1 VRSILAARPP
11 ALPDEG
17 RRHAA
22 TARPR
27 LPDPPSDSEKTS
39 YFGDQHRW
47 ISLLSYLG
55 FLMIGASLLL
65 FISRRP
71 WTGFLL
77 APLAL
82 SALAASVSL
91 VTGSRPRRFT
101 LDQHRRFVRAWKPD
115 IFPSIDVFL
124 PSAGEELEVLVNTYT
139 HVHNLNWP
147 GQLTV
152 WVLDDS
158 GRPEVRA
165 LARQWGFEYTVRH
178 NRGHLK
184 KAGNLRHGYEQSNS
198 DFIAI
203 FDADFVP
210 RPDFLFELVPYFED
224 GSLGIVQ
231 SPQYFDMDKQM
242 NWLQRA
248 AGATQ
253 VLFYSWVQPSRDRFQ
268 AAICVGTS
276 AIYRRAALDKAGG
289 FAQIGHSEDV
299 HTGVNMMEV
308 GYGIRYIPIVV
319 SKGLCPTG
327 FDQFLTQQYRWCTG
341 SMSLL
346 FSRRF
351 HRLKLT
357 KMQRLCYWSGFLYY
371 ITTAVNVFAM
381 SIPPVIMGFFA
392 ADRVRVSNYVFV
404 LIALIC
410 RQGVI
415 PIITRERESLLGLA
429 RVQSTYSFSHAL
441 ALYDVIRRRTD
452 DWVATGDKRRSRTAA
467 RAGRLARYWIIAVQV
482 LLWAAIAIDVPQYG
496 LGKFWPMIAF
506 AVMHLYV
513 SLPIA
518 LADADFPVWMS
529 IPKARR
535 ALRVPAAA
543 RRVS

>member
-1 VRSILAARPP
+1 VRSTLAARPRAQHSNRQP
-11 ALPDEG
+11 GSLD
-17 RRHAA
+17 RM
-22 TARPR
+22 R
-27 LPDPPSDSEKTS
+27 LPQPPSDSEKTS

-47 ISLLSYLG
+47 ISLLSYFG
-55 FLMIGASLLL
+55 FLMIVVSLLL
-65 FISRRP
+65 FVSRRP
-71 WTGFLL
+71 WTAFLL

-82 SALAASVSL
+82 SALGASVSL
-91 VTGSRPRRFT
+91 ITGSRPRRST
-101 LDQHRRFVRAWKPD
+101 LDQHRQFVRTWKPD
-115 IFPSIDVFL
+115 VFPSIDVFL
-124 PSAGEELEVLVNTYT
+124 PSAGEDLEVLDNTYR
-139 HVHNLNWP
+139 HVRNLSWP
-147 GQLTV
+147 GRLTV

-158 GRPEVRA
+158 DRPEVRA
-165 LARQWGFEYTVRH
+165 LARQRGFEYSVRE

-184 KAGNLRHGYEQSNS
+184 KAGNLRHGYEQSTG

-210 RPDFLFELVPYFED
+210 RPDFLFELVPYFQD
-224 GSLGIVQ
+224 ASLGIVQ
-231 SPQYFDMDKQM
+231 SPQYFDIDKQM

-299 HTGVNMMEV
+299 HTGVNMMKV
-308 GYGIRYIPIVV
+308 GFGIRYVPIVV

-351 HRLKLT
+351 HTLKLT

-381 SIPPVIMGFFA
+381 SIPPIIMGYFA

-404 LIALIC
+404 LVAMVC
-410 RQGVI
+410 RQAVV

-467 RAGRLARYWIIAVQV
+467 RVARLARYWIIAVQV
-482 LLWAAIAIDVPQYG
+482 LLWAAIVIDVPRCG
-496 LGKFWPMIAF
+496 FSSFWPMIAF
-506 AVMHLYV
+506 AVMNLYV

-518 LADADFPVWMS
+518 RGDADMPVWLS
-529 IPKARR
+529 WPKIGWSRPSFATRR
-535 ALRVPAAA
+535 A
-543 RRVS
+543 S